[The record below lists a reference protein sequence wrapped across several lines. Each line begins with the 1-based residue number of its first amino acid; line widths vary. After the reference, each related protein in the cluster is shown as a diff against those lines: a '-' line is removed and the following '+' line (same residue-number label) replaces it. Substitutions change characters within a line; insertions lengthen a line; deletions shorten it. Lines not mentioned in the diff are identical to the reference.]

1 MGSNRRTGSERMNN
15 KDIFIQNINKKTEEP
30 QQQTQE
36 ETQKQELDDSTLTA
50 YVKDCILQKMKTEAT
65 EAITR
70 EFLYRNKIYTTR
82 DDENSEVWIYK
93 KGIYIPQ
100 GKTYIREFTRKIL
113 DIAFTT
119 NFCNQIIAKIEA
131 DTYIDQE
138 EFFNNII
145 KDEICCEN
153 GILNLKKRELKP
165 FNKNKIFFTKI
176 PITYNPN
183 AVCPNIETHFKTILK
198 KEEDSE
204 VMFELFGYL
213 LYKEYFIEKGIMFIG
228 DGRNGKGKT
237 IDLMKRFIGVDNCS
251 SVPLQ
256 QFETDT
262 FAAGELFNKLANLP
276 GDLDDKALNHTG
288 MFKTLTGRD
297 LIAAPR
303 KYLTRVKFVNF
314 AKMIFACNKLPR
326 TRDTT
331 TAFWNRWVLFEFPY
345 TFLSEE
351 EINQLKPEEAKNVK
365 LRNTEIIEQLS
376 KPEELSGLLNRAL
389 DGLQRLFKNK
399 DFSNSQGVKEIKN
412 LWIRKSDSF
421 LAYCLDN
428 IEEADEVRI
437 EKKVLRKAYGKF
449 CKKHKIKSQSDK
461 AMRETLFEN
470 YAVSEERDESG
481 RYWEGIRFKNGESV
495 EDLFGSKSLCQE

>member
-1 MGSNRRTGSERMNN
+1 MNTPE
-15 KDIFIQNINKKTEEP
+15 INLEKI
-30 QQQTQE
+30 QE
-36 ETQKQELDDSTLTA
+36 EEYTKNPKMLQDDIYQMLLLKQ
-50 YVKDCILQKMKTEAT
+50 KTEAT
-65 EAITR
+65 ELIATTIQ
-70 EFLYRNKIYTTR
+70 KQKQIYTTR
-82 DDENSEVWIYK
+82 DDEHSEVWIYK

-100 GKTYIREFTRKIL
+100 GKTFIKEFSRKVL
-113 DIAFTT
+113 GVAYTT
-119 NFCNQIIAKIEA
+119 NIVNQIISKIEA
-131 DTYIDQE
+131 DTYIEQE
-138 EFFNNII
+138 EFFNNKI

-153 GILNLKKRELKP
+153 GILNLKTRTLTKFDPE
-165 FNKNKIFFTKI
+165 KIFFTKI
-176 PITYNPN
+176 PVTYDPE
-183 AVCPNIETHFKTILK
+183 AVCPNIEQHFKTVLK
-198 KEEDSE
+198 NEEDSE

-237 IDLMKRFIGVDNCS
+237 IDLMKRFIGVENCS

-256 QFETDT
+256 QFETDQ

-276 GDLDDKALNHTG
+276 GDLDSKALTQTG

-314 AKMIFACNKLPR
+314 AKMVFACNKLPR
-326 TRDTT
+326 TKDTT

-351 EINQLKPEEAKNVK
+351 EINNLKEEEKKNVK
-365 LRNTEIIEQLS
+365 LRNTEIIEKLS
-376 KPEELSGLLNRAL
+376 TSEELSGLLNRAL
-389 DGLQRLFKNK
+389 DGLQRLLKNK
-399 DFSNSQGVKEIKN
+399 DFSNSQGVNEIKN
-412 LWIRKSDSF
+412 MWIRKSDSF
-421 LAYCLDN
+421 LAFCLDN

-449 CKKHKIKSQSDK
+449 CKLHKIKSQSDK

-470 YAVSEERDESG
+470 FAVSEERTSSE
-481 RYWEGIRFKNGESV
+481 YFWEGIQFKGGKIV
-495 EDLFGSKSLCQE
+495 EDLSGKNSLC